1 MVGELH
7 CVFLPQLEFLE
18 FPLRAIDAA
27 DHALRKENPE
37 RDQSSRDRHDHEKQR
52 GLDPA
57 CGLTQGVREPVL
69 PGPEFF
75 VDLDNAVQ
83 YESESGWVHA
93 TGQVERVEL
102 FGGRVKSREEI
113 VPGPPYIEHALHVAH
128 AMKALI
134 QADDAGDVI
143 RVGPAF
149 QEARPYGGIV
159 RSGFFKLEPGPLE
172 TQGHHDRLTIAEEI
186 GLGFGLREAQQV
198 KHRFLLV
205 LRPQALA
212 FDVRPA
218 RCEDVD
224 ADDGKPDQHRDYRQ
238 ERRNDQEHALARC
251 KPLSDFCEPSHEG
264 FDVGVG
270 HVLCPFSLSFFRNLR
285 VPEKLALAFINK
297 PRRFETYSTLRAWSG
312 TNVT

>member
-69 PGPEFF
+69 PMPEFF

-93 TGQVERVEL
+93 TGQVKRVEL

-113 VPGPPYIEHALHVAH
+113 IPGPPYIEHALHVAH

-149 QEARPYGGIV
+149 QEAGPDGGIV
-159 RSGFFKLEPGPLE
+159 RSRFFKLEPGPLE
-172 TQGHHDRLTIAEEI
+172 TQRHHDRLPIAEEI
-186 GLGFGLREAQQV
+186 GLGFGLGETQQV
-198 KHRFLLV
+198 EHRFLLI

-212 FDVRPA
+212 LDVCPA
-218 RCEDVD
+218 RSEDVY
-224 ADDGKPDQHRDYRQ
+224 ADNGKPHQHSDDR
-238 ERRNDQEHALARC
+238 EEWRNDQEHAFAHRE
-251 KPLSDFCEPSHEG
+251 PLSDFCEPSHKG
-264 FDVGVG
+264 FNVDVC
-270 HVLCPFSLSFFRNLR
+270 HSRLSVLLSF
-285 VPEKLALAFINK
+285 PEPLMYRKKLALASVSEPNRSE
-297 PRRFETYSTLRAWSG
+297 P
-312 TNVT
+312 